1 MENIKNKNKK
11 INKNG
16 WKIWTKKKE
25 EQIKSRKK
33 KKKKKERKRENEK

>member
-1 MENIKNKNKK
+1 MENIKNKKKK
-11 INKNG
+11 INTNG

-25 EQIKSRKK
+25 EQIKSKK